1 MCISN
6 AGTMRCTCSVP
17 VSCYTCSLACARD
30 TFAPCTLQRQR
41 GGGGGI
47 QCGVQGMRRI
57 FQRLGQRLRRANLTA
72 YVSSSFVRAFS
83 NFSAPGNRRQGAY
96 QWGLTG
102 AEAECLFF
110 FVQFSLSGLVSGEI
124 SCCRLHAGGSA
135 RASPCDPTDDIVRVW
150 SRFASWYMAIKT
162 CRLSDHEVICRR

>member
-57 FQRLGQRLRRANLTA
+57 FQRLGQRLRRANLTE
-72 YVSSSFVRAFS
+72 YVSSSFVPAFS

-102 AEAECLFF
+102 GEAECLFF
-110 FVQFSLSGLVSGEI
+110 VVQFCLSGLVTAEI
-124 SCCRLHAGGSA
+124 STCLSPAEGCA
-135 RASPCDPTDDIVRVW
+135 RALPSDPTDDIVCVW

-162 CRLSDHEVICRR
+162 CGLNDHEVIGT